1 MVPVAR
7 FLADTGAPLLA
18 NVYPYFAYRDNPR
31 DISLGYA
38 TFRPGTTTVRDS
50 GSGLTYTN
58 LLDAMVDAIYA
69 ALEKAGAPSA
79 RIVVSE
85 TGWPSA
91 GGFAATVD
99 NARKYNQAAIDHVR
113 RGTPKRPG
121 VLETYAFA
129 MFNENQKP
137 GDPTEKNFGL
147 FYPDMQPVYP
157 ITFPN

>member
-1 MVPVAR
+1 M
-7 FLADTGAPLLA
+7 
-18 NVYPYFAYRDNPR
+18 
-31 DISLGYA
+31 
-38 TFRPGTTTVRDS
+38 
-50 GSGLTYTN
+50 
-58 LLDAMVDAIYA
+58 DAIYA

-121 VLETYAFA
+121 VLETYVFA